1 MGWRGNYRWLR
12 YMKSREFPSIDQ
24 GKIAATKAERRV
36 LKRVKKLPEV
46 IQVYHERR
54 LNHAAGGRHRREVD
68 ALVLLKDGIALIEV
82 KNFNGTISMDEEG
95 NLYQNKKSRGWNF
108 TLLTDAKTRLISITR
123 EVGIILDNAPVHLI
137 LAFAGKGSVEDSVI
151 PDKHELTGSH
161 VARSTKDVIKILQNT
176 SKSDTSFD
184 KETLEAIMK
193 FLDMCG
199 TWDTLEFE
207 NKAEQSGDIIDSDL
221 EKKWR
226 PLYKNGKFENQRGW
240 LASFLFGP
248 QYVGY
253 MTTWEGTPVV
263 IQVDPSEEL
272 LLSRPGS
279 GNQNQSYRLDMI
291 SSFAFGYQTIPNWS
305 EITLIEKEEK
315 ELPPSENK
323 ESKVSNTPP
332 YKVGDVINDATVKK
346 HLGYGI
352 IFQLHKRHTGL
363 YKNGKMS
370 ELEWATKDVMYSVGK
385 VMDVKVTNLKWNQ
398 RNKRWDIVVRPTD

>member
-1 MGWRGNYRWLR
+1 
-12 YMKSREFPSIDQ
+12 
-24 GKIAATKAERRV
+24 
-36 LKRVKKLPEV
+36 
-46 IQVYHERR
+46 
-54 LNHAAGGRHRREVD
+54 
-68 ALVLLKDGIALIEV
+68 
-82 KNFNGTISMDEEG
+82 
-95 NLYQNKKSRGWNF
+95 
-108 TLLTDAKTRLISITR
+108 
-123 EVGIILDNAPVHLI
+123 
-137 LAFAGKGSVEDSVI
+137 
-151 PDKHELTGSH
+151 
-161 VARSTKDVIKILQNT
+161 
-176 SKSDTSFD
+176 
-184 KETLEAIMK
+184 
-193 FLDMCG
+193 
-199 TWDTLEFE
+199 
-207 NKAEQSGDIIDSDL
+207 
-221 EKKWR
+221 
-226 PLYKNGKFENQRGW
+226 
-240 LASFLFGP
+240 
-248 QYVGY
+248 